1 MTTVDIEKN
10 QPEPKPVAFR
20 AEVRQLLD
28 ILAHS
33 LYTDRE
39 VFLRELI
46 SNASDALHR
55 VEFEML
61 TNREILDPEAEL
73 CIRISFDKEAKTL
86 TIKDSGI
93 GMTETEIIENLGTI
107 AQSGARAFLQQASE
121 DKQSRSNIIGQ
132 FGVGFYSVFMVA
144 DRVTVTSRSYRPEAQ
159 ATLWEATSG
168 DTFTVAV
175 GEQAERGT
183 TMVLHLKD
191 DAAEFANEW
200 RIEQIIKHHSNF
212 VAFPIYIEEK
222 RVNEQQALW
231 RRMPRDVQAEQYL
244 AFYKQ
249 LTFDME
255 EPLLHFHLNTDVP
268 VDLHA
273 ILFVPSKRERG
284 LIERRI
290 EGNVKLYSRKV
301 LIQQEC
307 KDLLPVYFRF
317 IEGVVDSEDIPLNV
331 SRETTQNSPV
341 MQRIRKALTTR
352 LLRELA
358 DLTEDKTKF
367 AKFWDQ
373 FGMFI
378 KDGVATDYENR
389 DELVKLL
396 RFVTTHSDGQLATLA
411 ECKERMITDQKEFY
425 YVLANNVEAAQHSP
439 HLDPL
444 KERGIEVLFFTD
456 IMDSFMLTS
465 LTEFEGF
472 KLRNIDDANLELPG
486 STSEAASLVSDE
498 DFAQLCACFK
508 SVLGERV
515 TEVKASKVLRSS
527 PARLSANE
535 NVPGREAQRIQHLLG
550 QETKIAPRILEL
562 NRAHPL
568 IANLTQRAV
577 ADADAP
583 LVAASAEQLY
593 DNALLLEGL
602 HPNPATMV
610 PRIQA
615 ILEAACKEISLPG
628 SQ

>member
-1 MTTVDIEKN
+1 MTAVDTEKN
-10 QPEPKPVAFR
+10 LHEPKPVAFR

-191 DAAEFANEW
+191 DAVEFANEW

-301 LIQQEC
+301 LIQQES

-358 DLTEDKTKF
+358 DLTEDKAKF

-378 KDGVATDYENR
+378 KEGVATDYENR
-389 DELVKLL
+389 AELVKLL
-396 RFVTTHSDGQLATLA
+396 RFVTTHSEGQLATLA
-411 ECKERMITDQKEFY
+411 ECKERMVADQKEFY

-486 STSEAASLVSDE
+486 STPEADSLVSDE
-498 DFAQLCACFK
+498 DFAQLCGCFK

-515 TEVKASKVLRSS
+515 TEVKASKVLRSN

-550 QETKIAPRILEL
+550 QETQIAPRILEL

-577 ADADAP
+577 ADADSP

-615 ILEAACKEISLPG
+615 ILEAACK
-628 SQ
+628 